1 MHDIPNIITE
11 RVDDIPLL
19 IEQMQRMGLPTLL
32 DTHFPTHGNWTGL
45 SLGWVSTL
53 WLSSILSRGD
63 HRLVHVEPWVAQRLW
78 TLGATTG
85 QAVKRV
91 DFTDDRLEIV
101 LRRLSD
107 DTRGA
112 AFASALY
119 QHTVR
124 VYDLATARV
133 HVDSTSA
140 SVYAT
145 VSAGGLFQFGHSKD
159 ERPDLPQV
167 KIMQAVLDPLGM
179 PLATDVVSG
188 ERADDPLYLPCIE
201 RVQASVGRHG
211 LFYVGDC
218 KMASRETRARVA
230 AAGDYYLCPLP
241 QVQLAEGEFDAA
253 LEAVW
258 HGEHPLG
265 SVVRE
270 GPKGASELIAEGYEY
285 PVAMSQQVDG
295 KVAHWTERRLVV
307 RSVRQ
312 AQAAEAALRAR
323 VAKALVQIEAL
334 NQHGRGKKRYETV
347 LALRQAVVA
356 MVQRYGVEA
365 LVWFRLT
372 PHVTARSVRA
382 YRGRPARIEADRH
395 ATVEV
400 CVDEAAL
407 EAAIRRLGWRVYGT
421 NQPLASLSLAQAVL
435 AYRSEYQVERS
446 FGRLKGRLLSLTPMY
461 VQRDDH
467 ATGLIRLLAMALRVL
482 TLLECV
488 GRRRLAAEGTKLS
501 GLYAGN
507 PRRETDRPTAERLLE
522 AFQDI
527 TLTIIQGSQ
536 QTNRHV
542 TALSPLQQRILEVLG
557 VSAVVYTRLCT
568 ASIMASATP
577 FWGCATPKHITAKS
591 AMISIP

>member
-1 MHDIPNIITE
+1 MHEIPNIITE

-19 IEQMQRMGLPTLL
+19 LEQMQRMGLSALL
-32 DTHFPTHGNWTGL
+32 DHHFPTHGNWQGL
-45 SLGWVSTL
+45 SLGWVSTI

-63 HRLVHVEPWVAQRLW
+63 HRMVHVEPWVAKRLW
-78 TLGATTG
+78 TLRVTTG

-107 DTRGA
+107 DTRWA
-112 AFASALY
+112 ALESALNQY
-119 QHTVR
+119 TVR
-124 VYDLATARV
+124 VYDLSTERV

-145 VSAGGLFQFGHSKD
+145 VSEGGLFQFGHSKD
-159 ERPDLPQV
+159 DRPDLPQV
-167 KIMQAVLDPLGM
+167 KVMQAVLDPLGM

-201 RVQASVGRHG
+201 RVQASLGRHG
-211 LFYVGDC
+211 LLYVGDC
-218 KMASRETRARVA
+218 KMASRDTRARIA
-230 AAGDYYLCPLP
+230 ATGDFYLCPLP

-253 LEAVW
+253 LEAVCN
-258 HGEHPLG
+258 GEHALS

-270 GPKGASELIAEGYEY
+270 GPKGKPELIAEGYEY
-285 PVAMSQQVDG
+285 VVAMHQKVDG
-295 KVAHWTERRLVV
+295 KVESWTARRLVV
-307 RSVRQ
+307 RSVRH
-312 AQAAEAALRAR
+312 AQAAAAALRAR
-323 VAKALVQIEAL
+323 VAKALAQIEAL
-334 NQHGRGKKRYETV
+334 NQRGRGKKRFETV
-347 LALRQAVVA
+347 SAFRQAVVA
-356 MVQRYGVEA
+356 IVQRYGVA
-365 LVWFRLT
+365 DLVWFRLT
-372 PHVTARSVRA
+372 PHVTSRPVRA
-382 YRGRPARIEADRH
+382 YRGQPARVDHDRH

-421 NQPLASLSLAQAVL
+421 NQPIESLSLAQAVL

-446 FGRLKGRLLSLTPMY
+446 FGRLKGQPLSLTPMY

-467 ATGLIRLLAMALRVL
+467 ATGLMRLLSIALRVL
-482 TLLECV
+482 TLLEFV
-488 GRRRLAAEGTKLS
+488 GRRQLATEGAKLA

-507 PRRETDRPTAERLLE
+507 PKRETDCPTAERLLE

-527 TLTIIQGSQ
+527 TLTIIKGPQ
-536 QTNRHV
+536 QTDRYV

-557 VSAVVYTRLCT
+557 FSSELYTRLCT
-568 ASIMASATP
+568 VSSAP
-577 FWGCATPKHITAKS
+577 P
-591 AMISIP
+591 